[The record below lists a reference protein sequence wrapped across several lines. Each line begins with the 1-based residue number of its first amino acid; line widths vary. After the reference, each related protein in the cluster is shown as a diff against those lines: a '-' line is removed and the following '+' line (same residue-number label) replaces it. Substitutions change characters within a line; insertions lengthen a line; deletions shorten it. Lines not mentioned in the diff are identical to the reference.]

1 MIKTENIIVR
11 GVQAVRTYSDAGYMI
26 QNADGVKY
34 DQAIDPAG
42 SGRVYTETDEL
53 VPTMDTGSFD
63 VLNAQIEDKIQAAVT
78 QAVSQAITL
87 TGGAQ

>member
-53 VPTMDTGSFD
+53 VPD
-63 VLNAQIEDKIQAAVT
+63 VELSAEDALRIIV
-78 QAVSQAITL
+78 
-87 TGGAQ
+87 GGDEDA

>member
-11 GVQAVRTYSDAGYMI
+11 GVQAVRTYSDAGYMT

-34 DQAIDPAG
+34 EQAIDPAG
-42 SGRVYTETDEL
+42 SGRVYTETNEL

-63 VLNAQIEDKIQAAVT
+63 VLNAQIKNINSIILEGRTDV
-78 QAVSQAITL
+78 
-87 TGGAQ
+87 